1 MCRRTGAGPERAP
14 RRVPS
19 PKGVRPLCG
28 GAWGTG
34 TQVPG
39 PRYAAG
45 RGGGSPGARL
55 PVPARAMKVAGGEW
69 APLGG
74 AVRVRRFLGVGRPS
88 PPSSFPVLFMEAQPA
103 SLLLPS
109 WSDQ

>member
-1 MCRRTGAGPERAP
+1 MLPDVCPAG
-14 RRVPS
+14 RVC
-19 PKGVRPLCG
+19 VRS
-28 GAWGTG
+28 
-34 TQVPG
+34 V
-39 PRYAAG
+39 AG
-45 RGGGSPGARL
+45 RGGRARKSPALGTQPDGAGAAPAPACR
-55 PVPARAMKVAGGEW
+55 VPARAMKVAGGEW

-109 WSDQ
+109 WSDH